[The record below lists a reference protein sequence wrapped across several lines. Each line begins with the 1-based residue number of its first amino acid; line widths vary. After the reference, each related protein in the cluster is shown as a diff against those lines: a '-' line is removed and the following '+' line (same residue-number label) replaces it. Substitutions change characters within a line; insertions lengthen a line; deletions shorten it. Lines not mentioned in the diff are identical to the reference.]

1 MIYLIQKAIL
11 SISHPNL
18 NTMKI
23 ITRYS
28 LIFFLPFIQLRAK
41 ENPTPIWSHTQTIQS
56 PESCYLDKGSG
67 FLFVSQ
73 IGAGGGTGKDGD
85 GWISKLN
92 TDGKIIKNKWA
103 TGLNAPKGLRST
115 GGILWVTDIDRIVS
129 FNIKNGKQT
138 HSIKID
144 NAKFLNDLACGEDGT
159 VYFSD
164 MIASIIYQYKNN
176 KVSILAQGT
185 EIEHPN
191 GLLVQGNKLIIGAWG
206 QEIQDDFTTKKLGR
220 LLSLDLQNKKITPL
234 TKNPL
239 GNLDGVESDGKG
251 GYIVTDWIAG
261 KVFHINATGE
271 SKIWATFP
279 KGAADHAFLVEKK
292 ILILPEMLENKV
304 SAFRFSSDSK

>member
-1 MIYLIQKAIL
+1 
-11 SISHPNL
+11 
-18 NTMKI
+18 MKI
-23 ITRYS
+23 VTQYL
-28 LIFFLPFIQLRAK
+28 LILFLPFIQLRA
-41 ENPTPIWSHTQTIQS
+41 EEDPTPLWSLTKTIQS
-56 PESCYLDKGSG
+56 PESCYLDKDSG

-129 FNIKNGKQT
+129 FNLKNGKQT
-138 HSIKID
+138 NSIEID

-176 KVSILAQGT
+176 KISILAQGT

-191 GLLVQGNKLIIGAWG
+191 GLLVQGSKLIIGAWG
-206 QEIQDDFTTKKLGR
+206 QEIQADFSTKTLGR

-239 GNLDGVESDGKG
+239 GNLDGIESDGKG

-261 KVFHINATGE
+261 KVFHVNAMGK
-271 SKIWATFP
+271 SRIWATFP

>member
-1 MIYLIQKAIL
+1 MIYLNQRTQL
-11 SISHPNL
+11 SMFRPNL
-18 NTMKI
+18 NKMKI
-23 ITRYS
+23 VTQYL

-41 ENPTPIWSHTQTIQS
+41 EDPTPIWSLTKTIQS
-56 PESCYLDKGSG
+56 PESCYLDKDSG

-73 IGAGGGTGKDGD
+73 IGAGGGTGKDSD

-103 TGLNAPKGLRST
+103 IGLNAPKGLRST
-115 GGILWVTDIDRIVS
+115 GGILWVTDIDRIVG
-129 FNIKNGKQT
+129 FNLKNGKQT
-138 HSIKID
+138 NSITIA
-144 NAKFLNDLACGEDGT
+144 NAKFLNDLACGEDGA

-176 KVSILAQGT
+176 KVSILAQGA

-191 GLLVQGNKLIIGAWG
+191 GLLVQGSNLIIGAWG
-206 QEIQDDFTTKKLGR
+206 KEIQADFSTKTLGR
-220 LLSLDLQNKKITPL
+220 LLSFDLQNKKITPL
-234 TKNPL
+234 TKEPL

-261 KVFHINATGE
+261 KVFHVTAMGE
-271 SKIWATFP
+271 SKIWSTFP
-279 KGAADHAFLVEKK
+279 KGVADHAFLVEKK

-304 SAFRFSSDSK
+304 SAFHFSSDSK

>member
-1 MIYLIQKAIL
+1 MIYPNQRTKL
-11 SISHPNL
+11 SISRPNL
-18 NTMKI
+18 NKMKI
-23 ITRYS
+23 VTQYL
-28 LIFFLPFIQLRAK
+28 LILFLPFIQLRA
-41 ENPTPIWSHTQTIQS
+41 EEDPTPIWSLTKTIQS
-56 PESCYLDKGSG
+56 PESCYLDKDSG

-129 FNIKNGKQT
+129 FNLKNGKQT
-138 HSIKID
+138 NSIEIA

-176 KVSILAQGT
+176 KISILAQGT

-191 GLLVQGNKLIIGAWG
+191 GLLVQDNKLIIGAWG
-206 QEIQDDFTTKKLGR
+206 QEIQADFSTKTLGR

-234 TKNPL
+234 TKEPL

-261 KVFHINATGE
+261 KVFHVNAMGE
-271 SKIWATFP
+271 SRIWATFP